1 MNRLNVL
8 AVIGAAFL
16 WSGSPTV
23 ISGEQPQP
31 VYDRYTLQAS
41 AESEVHNDLMLVRLQ
56 VVHEDRDAAQLANK
70 VNSDMQWAL
79 EQVSSV
85 ESIQSKT
92 ENYSTH
98 PKYEQQRV
106 VGWRSAQTLSLS
118 GSDFDAIK
126 AAVQILQSR
135 LQIQNMAFQPSD
147 ETRRKTEDDLINEAL
162 DNMKHRAQIVQQN
175 MGASGYR
182 IMHLNIDTGHR
193 PAGRG
198 RREATM
204 RRSASVDMAPAVE
217 GGESRISVTVSGQIQ
232 LQ

>member
-1 MNRLNVL
+1 
-8 AVIGAAFL
+8 
-16 WSGSPTV
+16 
-23 ISGEQPQP
+23 
-31 VYDRYTLQAS
+31 
-41 AESEVHNDLMLVRLQ
+41 
-56 VVHEDRDAAQLANK
+56 
-70 VNSDMQWAL
+70 MQWAL
-79 EQVSSV
+79 DQVSSV
-85 ESIQSKT
+85 DSIQTKT
-92 ENYSTH
+92 ENYTTH

-135 LQIQNMAFQPSD
+135 LQIQSMAFQPSD
-147 ETRRKTEDDLINEAL
+147 ETRRKTEDELINAAL
-162 DNMKHRAQIVQQN
+162 DNMKHRAQIVQEN

-193 PAGRG
+193 YAGRG
-198 RREATM
+198 RVEATM
-204 RRSASVDMAPAVE
+204 MRSASVETAPAVE